1 MAQRRQNSSE
11 YLAWLEKTPLAA
23 WRFYAVITV
32 STLVGIL
39 LNVIHLDPVRALF
52 WSAVVNGVVAAPIM
66 VMIMLLASRRK
77 VMGTFEL
84 PLRLKILGWTA
95 TFVMAAVTVAMFAT
109 MGH

>member
-1 MAQRRQNSSE
+1 MIA
-11 YLAWLEKTPLAA
+11 
-23 WRFYAVITV
+23 V

-39 LNVIHLDPVRALF
+39 LNAIHLDPVKALF

-77 VMGTFEL
+77 VMGSFRL
-84 PLRLKILGWTA
+84 PRRLTILGWTA

-109 MGH
+109 MGR